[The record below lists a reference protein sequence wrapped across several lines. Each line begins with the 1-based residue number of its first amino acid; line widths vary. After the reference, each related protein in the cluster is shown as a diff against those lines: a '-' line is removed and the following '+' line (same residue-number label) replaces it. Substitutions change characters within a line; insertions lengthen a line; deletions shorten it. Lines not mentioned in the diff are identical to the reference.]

1 MRHVVNAEKEV
12 PMSRAVPVLLFILVA
27 LPACGANANSV
38 RPLATPIPIA
48 TAIAPPT
55 STIPLPPPTPT
66 PRVILYVVQ
75 EGDTLLS
82 IAERYGTTV
91 EAIIA
96 ANPDLENPDWIQ
108 IGQELRIPV
117 ASDEETTP

>member
-1 MRHVVNAEKEV
+1 
-12 PMSRAVPVLLFILVA
+12 MSRAVPVLLFILVA

-117 ASDEETTP
+117 ASDEETAP

>member
-1 MRHVVNAEKEV
+1 MPRVVYV
-12 PMSRAVPVLLFILVA
+12 LPVILAVA
-27 LPACGANANSV
+27 TACGSGANAS
-38 RPLATPIPIA
+38 RPTATPIPIA

-66 PRVILYVVQ
+66 PRVVRHIVQ

-91 EAIIA
+91 QAIID

-108 IGQELRIPV
+108 IGQELLIPIE
-117 ASDEETTP
+117 STETSP

>member
-1 MRHVVNAEKEV
+1 MPRVVHI
-12 PMSRAVPVLLFILVA
+12 LLVFPIVA
-27 LPACGANANSV
+27 TACGALNSAA
-38 RPLATPIPIA
+38 RPIATPIPIT

-66 PRVILYVVQ
+66 PRVVRYIVQ

-91 EAIIA
+91 QTIIA
-96 ANPDLENPDWIQ
+96 ANPNLENPDWIQ
-108 IGQELRIPV
+108 IGQELLIPI
-117 ASDEETTP
+117 EETETGP